1 MRIIFSIL
9 CLILSVGASYSF
21 GKEIIVDKHWEAPT
35 QNVDGSPLA
44 AAEIKLY
51 RVYSSIN
58 GPIDFNG
65 EYAESVALETT
76 INFDLLPRADPHVIA
91 TAVVV
96 ETVFG
101 MLSAPSNEVVDTF
114 TLADAPTPNT
124 VTNPTTTIHCSQC
137 IINIQ

>member
-1 MRIIFSIL
+1 MKIIFSVL
-9 CLILSVGASYSF
+9 CFVLSFGASYSF
-21 GKEIIVDKHWEAPT
+21 GKEVVLEKRWEAPT

-58 GPIDFNG
+58 GPIDLAG
-65 EYAESVALETT
+65 EYVESATLEATV
-76 INFDLLPRADPHVIA
+76 NFDLLPRADPHVIA